1 MNPAAPRARPPEP
14 GSVPELLA
22 VALPMVASQAC
33 ETLMMVIDRLFLSR
47 LGPEYMSAAMGG
59 GLTCFTFT
67 TFFMGLTGYAN
78 ALVAQHLGAGR
89 PRRCPVVVTQALLVA
104 LAAWPVILLFRPTGH
119 WLFRAAGVA
128 PAQLGPQEAY
138 FDILMLGT
146 VLGISRNTLSGFF
159 SGLGRTRVVMA
170 SAAVSLAVNT
180 GANYALIFGRLG
192 LPALGIRGAAIG
204 TLIGSA
210 AGLAVLLARYLS
222 RPVREEFGVLAG
234 FRYDRELMG
243 KLLRLGSPSGL
254 EFFLNLVAFNLL
266 VLGFHSYGVDVA
278 AAVTIAFNWDLV
290 SFIPLVGV
298 GIGVT
303 SLVGRHMGAGRPD
316 TAHRVAMSGLKISAF
331 YSAAMFLAFTL
342 FPGPLVGLFRPAGD
356 GGTFAPIAALA
367 AFMVRLISVYV
378 FADALAVV
386 FGGALRGAGDTFWT
400 MVISVSGHWILTLAA
415 GALIRGFRAG
425 PRVTWAAVVVLVLG
439 LGLANFLRYRSG
451 RWRSMKVVDEPPP
464 SPHIGCESSP

>member
-1 MNPAAPRARPPEP
+1 MNPDPPRARPPAA
-14 GSVPELLA
+14 GSIPELLA
-22 VALPMVASQAC
+22 VALPMVVSQAC

-78 ALVAQHLGAGR
+78 ALVAQHLGAGQ
-89 PRRCPVVVTQALLVA
+89 PRRCPVVVTQALIVT
-104 LAAWPVILLFRPTGH
+104 LAAWPVILLSRPAGH
-119 WLFRAAGVA
+119 WLFHVSGVA
-128 PAQLGPQEAY
+128 AAQLGPQQAY
-138 FDILMLGT
+138 FDLLMLGT
-146 VLGISRNTLSGFF
+146 VLGISRNALSGFF
-159 SGLGRTRVVMA
+159 SGLGRTRVVMV
-170 SAAVSLAVNT
+170 STAVSLAVNT

-210 AGLAVLLARYLS
+210 AGLGVLLGRYLS
-222 RPVREEFGVLAG
+222 RPIREEFGVLGG

-243 KLLRLGSPSGL
+243 KLLRLGSPPGL
-254 EFFLNLVAFNLL
+254 EFFLNLAAFNLL
-266 VLGFHSYGVDVA
+266 VLSFHSYGVDVA

-303 SLVGRHMGAGRPD
+303 SLVGRYMGAGSPD
-316 TAHRVAMSGLKISAF
+316 TAHRVAMSGLKISVF
-331 YSAAMFLAFTL
+331 YSAAMVLAFTA
-342 FPGPLVGLFRPAGD
+342 FPGPLVGLFRPTGD
-356 GGTFAPIAALA
+356 SGTFAPIGGLA

-400 MVISVSGHWILTLAA
+400 MVLSVSGHWILTLAA
-415 GALIRGFRAG
+415 VVLIRGMRAG
-425 PRVTWAAVVVLVLG
+425 PRAAWAVVVVLVLG
-439 LGLANFLRYRSG
+439 LGLTYYLRYRAG
-451 RWRSMKVVDEPPP
+451 RWRSMKVVEEPPP
-464 SPHIGCESSP
+464 RPHIGCEASP